1 SQLEKSYIEPTV
13 IIISSLGFTTVSIL
27 YALWTNFYLGLIFIL
42 FYSFPVLCSA
52 IGSKR
57 LDSLS
62 EKRSKMNQSYLTS
75 LTNFIRGNQQI
86 RHYQGQDFFFARYQN
101 QLHASL
107 DAEIRYE
114 KQRTLN

>member
-1 SQLEKSYIEPTV
+1 
-13 IIISSLGFTTVSIL
+13 
-27 YALWTNFYLGLIFIL
+27 
-42 FYSFPVLCSA
+42 
-52 IGSKR
+52 
-57 LDSLS
+57 
-62 EKRSKMNQSYLTS
+62 MNQSYLTS

-114 KQRTLN
+114 KQRTLNSLFINSIDAFPLSSSVVSWPIMVI